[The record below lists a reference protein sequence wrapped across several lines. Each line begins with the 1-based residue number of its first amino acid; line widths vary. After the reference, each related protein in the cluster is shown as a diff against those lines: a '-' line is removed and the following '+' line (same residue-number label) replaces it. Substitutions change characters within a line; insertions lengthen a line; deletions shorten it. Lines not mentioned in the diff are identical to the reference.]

1 MKHKKAATLKNDYVM
16 LIAMKNVDL
25 IVAEFKKNRKCYR
38 EYTRIL
44 SETNYKDGIKEWE
57 PVYEKGDF

>member
-1 MKHKKAATLKNDYVM
+1 MKHKKAATLKNDYIM

-44 SETNYKDGIKEWE
+44 SETNNKDGIKEWE

>member
-44 SETNYKDGIKEWE
+44 SETNNKDGIKEWE

>member
-16 LIAMKNVDL
+16 LVAMKNVDL

-44 SETNYKDGIKEWE
+44 SETNNKGGIKEWE

>member
-25 IVAEFKKNRKCYR
+25 IVVEFKKNRKCYR

-44 SETNYKDGIKEWE
+44 SETNNKDGIKEWE

>member
-16 LIAMKNVDL
+16 LVAIKNVDL
-25 IVAEFKKNRKCYR
+25 IVAEFKKHRKCYR

-44 SETNYKDGIKEWE
+44 SETNNEDGIKEWE
-57 PVYEKGDF
+57 PV